1 MPSTAASMIRYT
13 HTRHPPTTN
22 IVKYHIPK
30 HLLPCFRTVTLPTIM
45 SLAYRAASAEGQYPK
60 AILIRYGAEGIHVQI
75 SPHLPSFLPAIPA
88 QARLQGQGIQIPQK
102 ANPTPFRPP
111 TRSSIHLTRYQKR
124 GRTKQLRN
132 TWHMT
137 ICYKNATHLAKGSH
151 MTAHVYVKNKHHPV
165 FLRANY
171 AAEKPDTAKEASGR
185 AVWGSVESSQYL
197 TREVAYGYLPQ
208 QRELGLSG
216 GCGWAYASREKR
228 QPWQGR
234 GGLIRFVLAREK
246 EALKE

>member
-1 MPSTAASMIRYT
+1 MPSSAASMIRYT
-13 HTRHPPTTN
+13 HARQPPTTN
-22 IVKYHIPK
+22 IVKYHFPK
-30 HLLPCFRTVTLPTIM
+30 HLLPCFRTATLPTIM

-60 AILIRYGAEGIHVQI
+60 AILI
-75 SPHLPSFLPAIPA
+75 
-88 QARLQGQGIQIPQK
+88 
-102 ANPTPFRPP
+102 
-111 TRSSIHLTRYQKR
+111 RSSIHLTRYQKR

-137 ICYKNATHLAKGSH
+137 ICYKNTTHLAKGSH

-185 AVWGSVESSQYL
+185 PVWGSVESSRYL

-234 GGLIRFVLAREK
+234 GGLIRFVLVREK
-246 EALKE
+246 EDLKE